1 MPNKQELGPTI
12 WKVKQLS
19 LLHTLL
25 GEHIV
30 GAPSQSTEVDKINLG
45 ATQHNV
51 NFN

>member
-1 MPNKQELGPTI
+1 MPDMQELNPTI
-12 WKVKQLS
+12 WKVKS
-19 LLHTLL
+19 AFANYTLL

-30 GAPSQSTEVDKINLG
+30 GPPSQSTEVDKINLG